1 MPILDPLVSGPKYD
15 EAYSALQDAQGSYKE
30 VWRLRPPD
38 PPHIFLDVLS
48 PYGRPLFTLKADMT
62 DWDFCPP
69 YVTVVDKDS
78 LEPLPPQRVPAAAVD
93 MLDGSTGHLVTV
105 GTGSDRRSEFCCPG
119 FRWYHL
125 RTPED
130 PWDRIRGTDR
140 GTILWIVEQACN
152 MLGRSR
158 LPGAGQERRRRRVE
172 MRAMARMRRG
182 PPARPRPACPTVRIP
197 SRVIKDTVDG
207 LREFG
212 ARRLERCALWV
223 GRCAGGAF
231 EVSAVWFPAQR
242 STAESYEVREAEV
255 FRVNRELVRRGLVAM
270 CQIHTHPARAY
281 HSVADNAGSMLALPG
296 SLSVVIPDYG
306 RGGGGGGMRRW
317 RVYAFDGA
325 SWIAVKSREAKRA
338 LRVV

>member
-1 MPILDPLVSGPKYD
+1 MPILDPLVSEPKYR
-15 EAYSALQDAQGSYKE
+15 EAYSALRDAQDSYKR
-30 VWRLRPPD
+30 VWRLRPPV
-38 PPHIFLDVLS
+38 PPLIFLDMLS
-48 PYGRPLFTLKADMT
+48 PHGRPLFTLRVDMT
-62 DWDFCPP
+62 DWDFWPP
-69 YVTVVDKDS
+69 SVTVVDRNS
-78 LEPLPPQRVPAAAVD
+78 LEPLPPQRVPAAAAD
-93 MLDGSTGHLVTV
+93 MLDDSVGHLVTV
-105 GTGSDRRSEFCCPG
+105 GTGSDSQSEFCCPG

-152 MLGRSR
+152 MLDRPR
-158 LPGAGQERRRRRVE
+158 LPGAGQERRRRRGE
-172 MRAMARMRRG
+172 TRAMARMRRA
-182 PPARPRPACPTVRIP
+182 PPARPRPACPAVRIP

-212 ARRLERCALWV
+212 ARGLERCALWV

-242 STAESYEVREAEV
+242 STAASYEVCEAEV

-281 HSVADNAGSMLALPG
+281 HSDADNAGSMLALPG

-306 RGGGGGGMRRW
+306 RGGGGGVHRW
-317 RVYAFDGA
+317 KVYAFDGA
-325 SWIAVKSREAKRA
+325 SWIAVKRREAKRA